1 MRRALRLGAQAVLYA
16 AFAAALGYFS
26 TSPAFEPLPAGHALI
41 RLSLNHAGQ
50 RKFECRTRTA
60 AELAKLAPNMR
71 APEDCPRERAPVRVK
86 VELDGSSVAD
96 IVAQPAGLSRD
107 GASVAYRRL
116 PVPAGTH
123 RLRVSLADDAAGTF
137 DRVREATLRLDPGR
151 VLVIDFEPG
160 QGGILLRH
168 APPAEGPPK

>member
-1 MRRALRLGAQAVLYA
+1 MNAPLRYGLQALLYG

-26 TSPAFEPLPAGHALI
+26 SAPAFEPLPPGYALI

-50 RKFECRTRTA
+50 RMVACRTRSPE
-60 AELAKLAPNMR
+60 ELAKLAPNMR
-71 APEDCPRERAPVRVK
+71 AAEDCPRERAPVRVK
-86 VELDGSSVAD
+86 VDLDGRSVAD
-96 IVAQPAGLSRD
+96 IVAPPAGLSRD

-137 DRVREATLRLDPGR
+137 DRVREEEVSLEPGR

-160 QGGILLRH
+160 KGGILLN
-168 APPAEGPPK
+168 

>member
-1 MRRALRLGAQAVLYA
+1 VNAALRYGLQAVLYG
-16 AFAAALGYFS
+16 AFAATLGYFS
-26 TSPAFEPLPAGHALI
+26 TAPAFEPLPTGHALI

-50 RKFECRTRTA
+50 RKVACRTRTA
-60 AELAKLAPNMR
+60 EELAKLAPNMR
-71 APEDCPRERAPVRVK
+71 AAEDCSRERAPVRVK
-86 VELDGSSVAD
+86 VDLDGRSVAD

-123 RLRVSLADDAAGTF
+123 RVRVSLADDAAGTF
-137 DRVREATLRLDPGR
+137 DRVREEEVRLEPGR

-160 QGGILLRH
+160 KGGIILR
-168 APPAEGPPK
+168 